1 MLRSVAPSATLT
13 KSGNS
18 TKNTITLSRLLDLDP
33 AEPPSISA
41 LAVVCSSLGRKGRGR
56 KAGPSS
62 AGGGGGIPGA
72 VSDLLK

>member
-1 MLRSVAPSATLT
+1 MLCSVTPSATLI

-18 TKNTITLSRLLDLDP
+18 TKNTVTLSRLLDLDP

-41 LAVVCSSLGRKGRGR
+41 LTVPCSSPRGKGRGR
-56 KAGPSS
+56 KAGPPS
-62 AGGGGGIPGA
+62 AGGGIPGA